1 MGNIVLLLVIT
12 LTMLIK
18 SSQYA
23 ELYQETAQGFV
34 ETHTH
39 TCACAHTHTKNLQ
52 TQTYTQNLMKET
64 GNQRFINQ
72 KHLKSPIRHSAEYGS
87 H

>member
-39 TCACAHTHTKNLQ
+39 MRVCAHTHKELTN
-52 TQTYTQNLMKET
+52 THIYTELNER
-64 GNQRFINQ
+64 NR
-72 KHLKSPIRHSAEYGS
+72 
-87 H
+87 